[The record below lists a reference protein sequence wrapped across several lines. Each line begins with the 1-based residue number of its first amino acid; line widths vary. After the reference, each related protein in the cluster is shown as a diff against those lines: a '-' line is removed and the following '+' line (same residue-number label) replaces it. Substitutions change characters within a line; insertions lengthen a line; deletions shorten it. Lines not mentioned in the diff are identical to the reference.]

1 MVGCH
6 SGAVYLFRNEL
17 FIPLVTK
24 SAGLLVLSGAA
35 ALVYQV
41 VWVRLMGLTM
51 GSTSGAVATVVAA
64 FFGGM
69 ALGSALAD
77 RFQSGARPTL
87 RAYVSLELIIAVCG
101 LLSLPLLLNLD
112 HVMAALPAGG
122 TSLAAKFGIAFLAL
136 GLPTTA
142 MGATFPVM
150 AAALIREDEDLAP
163 RMSQFYALNT
173 AGAVIGAWVSGFVL
187 IPRLGLDGAIY
198 AAAVLNLAAA
208 ALGWHLSRQLPA
220 EADTSRRTSAKR
232 KPAKSE
238 RKATKATPTTHR
250 GLERTRGVATFALLV
265 LFSTGLVSIA
275 NEVAWTKYLAVFT
288 GSTIYGFSAILVAFL
303 IGIAAGSALSR
314 VIQAEWAPSIQW
326 LGIGLLALAA
336 SLLIARIG
344 LSYLPAIDY
353 QIRVGDVSG
362 LNNPDAMD
370 RVRYFI
376 ILVILL
382 APTLVLGAIFPAS
395 LSLWCGDAEHV
406 PGRVGRGYAVNTA
419 GGILGSLLAGFWL
432 IPEFGSDWILAI
444 SVTAIAIIGLAGCV
458 VGTTSARRTR
468 LVVVGAVLA
477 TTPLWTPGLSYERLL
492 ASAFNLPGAHIEKRG
507 EPEFLYLEE
516 GKVAVVSLVRW
527 PKEEGDTAYLH
538 SNSLREAKLPMDA
551 SVAPPRAEVFLGTLP
566 VLMHPNAKSMFI
578 VGFGGGNTLRAAL
591 GTKVDE
597 VRIVELEP
605 AMVDAVSSFR
615 GGAFPA
621 LEDPRTTLVIGDARN
636 VLLVD
641 DRKYDV
647 IASQPSHPWVAGAGN
662 LFTRE
667 FFEIARSR
675 LNPGGIHSQWVSL
688 FGLDATSLQSILRA
702 FFQTYV
708 HGYCLVLK
716 ETGDLL
722 MLGSNE
728 PVTVDFA
735 AVALGIRSLETHAWF
750 DSWQVTSAEAL
761 LWYFALSR
769 DGALAAAG
777 DVQANSDTTMIT
789 EVRGGFGHDR
799 RPDDPASPYRLLDSA
814 FQFDVIDILNPATA
828 ADNLDLM
835 ARTFATWTAP
845 GAEQRARY
853 ALKQLAAL
861 DFRRARDLAAELRIS
876 Y

>member
-1 MVGCH
+1 
-6 SGAVYLFRNEL
+6 
-17 FIPLVTK
+17 
-24 SAGLLVLSGAA
+24 
-35 ALVYQV
+35 
-41 VWVRLMGLTM
+41 MGLTM
-51 GSTSGAVATVVAA
+51 GSTSGAVATVIAA

-77 RFQSGARPTL
+77 RFGRGALPTL
-87 RAYVSLELIIAVCG
+87 NAYVVLELIIAVCG

-122 TSLAAKFGIAFLAL
+122 TSLAAKFGVGFLAL
-136 GLPTTA
+136 ALPTTA

-150 AAALIREDEDLAP
+150 AAALIRDDRDLAP

-173 AGAVIGAWVSGFVL
+173 AGAAIGAWVSGFVL
-187 IPRLGLDGAIY
+187 IPKLGLDGAIY

-208 ALGWHLSRQLPA
+208 ALGWQLRRQLPKKA
-220 EADTSRRTSAKR
+220 VKSQES
-232 KPAKSE
+232 PAKGELSKSK
-238 RKATKATPTTHR
+238 RRASNAPQQRTTLTPE
-250 GLERTRGVATFALLV
+250 GPPVAPQFALLV
-265 LFSTGLVSIA
+265 LSTTGLVSIA

-314 VIQAEWAPSIQW
+314 FVQAEWAPSIQW
-326 LGIGLLALAA
+326 LGIGMFALAA
-336 SLLIARIG
+336 SLVIARTG
-344 LSYLPAIDY
+344 LSYLPMIDY

-362 LNNPDAMD
+362 LDHPEAMD
-370 RVRYFI
+370 RFRYLI
-376 ILVILL
+376 ILLILL

-432 IPEFGSDWILAI
+432 IPKFGSDWILAA
-444 SVTAIAIIGLAGCV
+444 SVTAVAMIGLAGCV
-458 VGTTSARRTR
+458 VGTTSTRRVR
-468 LVVVGAVLA
+468 LVVVGAVLT
-477 TTPLWTPGLSYERLL
+477 TTPVWTPGLNYERLL
-492 ASAFNLPGAHIEKRG
+492 SSAFNLPGARIETRG
-507 EPEFLYLEE
+507 DPEFLYLQE

-527 PKEEGDTAYLH
+527 PKEDPNTAFLH
-538 SNSLREAKLPMDA
+538 SNSLREAKLPLDA
-551 SVAPPRAEVFLGTLP
+551 SAAPPQAEVFLGTFP
-566 VLMHPNAKSMFI
+566 VLMHRNPKSMFI

-591 GTKVDE
+591 GTNVAE

-605 AMVDAVSSFR
+605 AMVDAVRSYR
-615 GGAFPA
+615 GGEVPA
-621 LEDPRTTLVIGDARN
+621 LEDPRTTLLVGDARN

-702 FFQTYV
+702 FYGTYS
-708 HGYCLVLK
+708 HGFCLVLK
-716 ETGDLL
+716 NSGDLL
-722 MLGSNE
+722 MFGSNQ
-728 PVTVDFA
+728 PVAVDFG
-735 AVALGIRSLETHAWF
+735 AVSLGLRSVETHAWF
-750 DSWQVTSAEAL
+750 DSWQVTSAEAV

-769 DGALAAAG
+769 EGALSAAG
-777 DVQANSDTTMIT
+777 DTPANSDTSMIT
-789 EVRGGFGHDR
+789 EVRGGSGR
-799 RPDDPASPYRLLDSA
+799 EPKPEDPTSPYRLLDDA
-814 FQFDVIDILNPATA
+814 FQFDVIDVLTPATA
-828 ADNLDLM
+828 ADNLELM
-835 ARTFATWTAP
+835 TRTFAAWNLS
-845 GAEQRARY
+845 GAQQRAEY
-853 ALKQLAAL
+853 ALKQLATL
-861 DFRRARDLAAELRIS
+861 DYRRARDLASELRIT